1 MANLWHLRAVPV
13 DCLTPHPQVPE
24 GWADQVK
31 AAQVLD
37 SAVVSPRASPSKSW
51 LAKLIWSRPLDPLWL
66 SSSAGRNS
74 LTCEDLVEGLRDEL
88 FNLRFRQTDY
98 RNLAAALAQPRN
110 VGLSRN
116 RMLKTES
123 SRRSIA

>member
-1 MANLWHLRAVPV
+1 MDGL
-13 DCLTPHPQVPE
+13 
-24 GWADQVK
+24 
-31 AAQVLD
+31 
-37 SAVVSPRASPSKSW
+37 
-51 LAKLIWSRPLDPLWL
+51 WSRPLDAL
-66 SSSAGRNS
+66 SLSFSAGRNS
-74 LTCEDLVEGLRDEL
+74 LISMDLVEGLRDEL

-98 RNLAAALAQPRN
+98 RNLAAALAQLRN

>member
-1 MANLWHLRAVPV
+1 MALLSARADPV
-13 DCLTPHPQVPE
+13 
-24 GWADQVK
+24 VK
-31 AAQVLD
+31 F
-37 SAVVSPRASPSKSW
+37 W
-51 LAKLIWSRPLDPLWL
+51 LAKIIWSRSLNAL
-66 SSSAGRNS
+66 SLSWSAGRNS

-98 RNLAAALAQPRN
+98 RNLAAALAQLRN